1 MKPYP
6 AYKPSGVQWLGEV
19 PSHWKVKKVKHIA
32 LMRSG
37 EGITAEDIED
47 TGSYPVY
54 GGNGCRGFTG
64 QATHS
69 GEFVLVGRQGAL
81 CGNVHHVRGEF
92 WASEHA
98 VVSSFYMGD
107 SPRWAAYMF
116 ELMNLGQYSVS
127 AAQPGLAVERI
138 QQLSLITPP
147 VSEQEAIATYL
158 DRETARIDELIT
170 EKGRLID
177 TLREY
182 RQATISEVVTQGL
195 DPAAPK
201 KPSGVPWLGEVPA
214 HWEIKSLRRVTDGL
228 AMNGIFKKND
238 EFGEGAPLVNV
249 TDLFSDN
256 FFVDGTSL
264 ERVRCSEQELNQ
276 YQVCDGD
283 LFLVRSSL
291 KLDGIAMFAVARNI
305 IEPTV
310 FECHVVRLRPDSS
323 LCNSR
328 FMAFFLN
335 SSYGRQSLISRS
347 KSTTMTT
354 IDQGEVLST
363 YIVSPPLDEQKAIA
377 AYLDTETARTD
388 KLIEHVREEI
398 KLLHE
403 LRAATITDAV
413 TGKIKV
419 S

>member
-1 MKPYP
+1 M
-6 AYKPSGVQWLGEV
+6 
-19 PSHWKVKKVKHIA
+19 
-32 LMRSG
+32 
-37 EGITAEDIED
+37 IE
-47 TGSYPVY
+47 
-54 GGNGCRGFTG
+54 
-64 QATHS
+64 
-69 GEFVLVGRQGAL
+69 
-81 CGNVHHVRGEF
+81 
-92 WASEHA
+92 
-98 VVSSFYMGD
+98 
-107 SPRWAAYMF
+107 
-116 ELMNLGQYSVS
+116 
-127 AAQPGLAVERI
+127 
-138 QQLSLITPP
+138 
-147 VSEQEAIATYL
+147 
-158 DRETARIDELIT
+158 
-170 EKGRLID
+170 
-177 TLREY
+177 TLLEY

-195 DPAAPK
+195 DPTAPK
-201 KPSGVPWLGEVPA
+201 TPSGLPWLGEVPA
-214 HWEIKSLRRVTDGL
+214 HWAIKSLRRVTDGL

-238 EFGEGAPLVNV
+238 EFGDGAPLVNV

-256 FFVDGTSL
+256 FFVDGSSL
-264 ERVRCSEQELNQ
+264 ERVRCSEQELIQ

-291 KLDGIAMFAVARNI
+291 KFDGIAMFAVARNI

-310 FECHVVRLRPDSS
+310 FECHVVRLRPDTS

-363 YIVSPPLDEQKAIA
+363 YIASPPLDEQKAIA
-377 AYLDTETARTD
+377 AYLDRETAHID
-388 KLIEHVREEI
+388 KLVDHVRDEI
-398 KLLHE
+398 KLLQE